1 MVGLNTKLD
10 PTQTGHDAEK
20 LYTDLHKRIIG
31 QDEAIDQIVNVYQ
44 MYLVGMNSP
53 SRPIGNLLFL
63 GPTGSGKT
71 CLAEAMAESLVGDAR
86 PSIDEQFRN
95 EFQHKPRHRQ
105 PLEWS
110 FDRFGSQPI
119 GPSTSLRSQQGG
131 EQYLGKRPRSVEEK
145 RPKFCHGL
153 NSTG

>member
-1 MVGLNTKLD
+1 MRGLNTKLD

-20 LYTDLHKRIIG
+20 LYADLHKRIIG
-31 QDEAIDQIVNVYQ
+31 QDEAIAQIVNVYQ

-86 PSIDEQFRN
+86 PIINIDSPT
-95 EFQHKPRHRQ
+95 FQHSP
-105 PLEWS
+105 
-110 FDRFGSQPI
+110 DI
-119 GPSTSLRSQQGG
+119 STLTASPPA
-131 EQYLGKRPRSVEEK
+131 YL
-145 RPKFCHGL
+145 
-153 NSTG
+153 